1 MSTRICYIHIG
12 PHKTGTSS
20 IQWFLQ
26 ENRAELLKYGYFVPE
41 TATKHGAHHPI
52 ARMLCGQELPDH
64 QRSVAAK
71 FTRGLIETP
80 CEAIVISSEALGG
93 LLRNRDYARVFFTRI
108 RELNLEPKLVVFP
121 RNQSQRINSS
131 YSSGIK
137 TFRLS
142 GSFETFVQGVTQG
155 FVFRYSPLIE
165 LADAY
170 DAELIARPFTG
181 ETIGRGV
188 VPEFLLAI
196 GINSSQFR
204 NARIR
209 RNEAAGPFTVS
220 VARGVLRSIGWVGK
234 RLKWLQAIRCKAKL
248 AKYLEE
254 NGLADAGYCG
264 LTTALA
270 RQIEAEL
277 RPDNDLF
284 AQRVWGRPWAEIFA
298 ADIRQDF
305 APNDFEMCR
314 PDEATS
320 RRLERSI
327 REMTPIVEEIM
338 LDPTLAAEAP
348 WNDPR
353 QRAGWTQSAWIQET

>member
-1 MSTRICYIHIG
+1 MSKRICYIHIG

-26 ENRAELLKYGYFVPE
+26 ENRAELLKHGYFVPE
-41 TATKHGAHHPI
+41 TATRHGAHHPI

-64 QRSVAAK
+64 QQSVAAN

-93 LLRNRDYARVFFTRI
+93 LLRNLDYARVFFTRV
-108 RELNLEPKLVVFP
+108 RELDLEPKLVVFP

-142 GSFETFVQGVTQG
+142 EPFETFVQGITQG

-170 DAELIARPFTG
+170 EAELIARPFTG

-220 VARGVLRSIGWVGK
+220 VARGVLCSIGRAGK
-234 RLKWLQAIRCKAKL
+234 RLKWLQAIRCKGAL
-248 AKYLEE
+248 ANYLEE

-270 RQIEAEL
+270 RHIEAEL

-284 AQRVWGRPWAEIFA
+284 AQRVWSRPWAESL
-298 ADIRQDF
+298 
-305 APNDFEMCR
+305 R
-314 PDEATS
+314 PTTS
-320 RRLERSI
+320 RCAVRTRPPPADSSGPFA
-327 REMTPIVEEIM
+327 R
-338 LDPTLAAEAP
+338 
-348 WNDPR
+348 
-353 QRAGWTQSAWIQET
+353 